1 MKNKMMNIEMALNNN
16 VADALEGLT
25 LNEIL
30 ASTVKNAE
38 KANRAE
44 RFRSSGLVR
53 KDITGKGRHRDRC
66 REQYK
71 VAKND
76 RLFCRSWDLYHKG
89 IDAYGVTHKGR
100 KYDLIAEEAMK
111 NAVADAEGIDFDEA
125 EYYTAVDNKLYE
137 LEQQKKKK
145 IRENLMFLEVLIAD
159 ANRRTEALK
168 KELEAVEAQ
177 LKSDCIKV

>member
-30 ASTVKNAE
+30 ASTVKDAE

-44 RFRSSGLVR
+44 RFRSAEFAR
-53 KDITGKGRHRDRC
+53 KKKNNGKGRKDRS
-66 REQYK
+66 RTTYK
-71 VAKND
+71 DSKND

-100 KYDLIAEEAMK
+100 KYDLIADEEMK
-111 NAVADAEGIDFDEA
+111 NAVADDKGIDFDEA

-137 LEQQKKKK
+137 LEQQKKK

-177 LKSDCIKV
+177 LKSDYIKV